1 MEAIST
7 YSILSASLLMIL
19 AILPNGSGLV
29 GVIQTVPPVPA
40 EYQQLYSNLKTSLDS
55 FNSQLDT
62 LSAGANYSVIYGAEL
77 LPANSNRGEAL
88 LAPNTMQGVRLYL
101 DRFQELGINGVTF
114 PVGYPLYTPSFPRYQ
129 EYVQF
134 YKQVVQE
141 IRRRGMTIDIE
152 SSVLFTNSAFS
163 PLTFNYGA
171 VSFQEFENQRK
182 QMMSALIQD
191 VQPDYLN
198 LGAEPDTQYKLTGYT
213 AFNFPD
219 QYAAYINYLLNG
231 LDRGK
236 TKVGAGIGTWGKIQ
250 YVQSLA
256 ANTGLDYIAVHVY
269 PVVGTTMPLILRI
282 ADIAHQHGKAVTL
295 DEAWL
300 YKVDTLQSTSIAANV
315 DIFRSDLFS
324 FWAPLDQEFLA
335 TIVRTARLEN
345 IVYISPF
352 WSMLFF
358 SYVNY
363 DSTTAAMSY
372 IGLSTMVNEAAAQN
386 IANDQFSSTG
396 SFYQALIGT
405 KFHATSTVSMS
416 ITQPMVTTST
426 EETAPKLSVLVL
438 IALAV
443 VVSVAA
449 IAAALMSRRR
459 QTE

>member
-1 MEAIST
+1 M
-7 YSILSASLLMIL
+7 LMIL
-19 AILPNGSGLV
+19 AILPNGSALV

-40 EYQQLYSNLKTSLDS
+40 EYQQLYSILKTSLDS

-62 LSAGANYSVIYGAEL
+62 RSAGANYSVIYGAEL

-88 LAPNTMQGVRLYL
+88 LTPNTMQGVKLYL

-141 IRRRGMTIDIE
+141 IRSRGMTIDIE
-152 SSVLFTNSAFS
+152 TSVLFTNTAFS
-163 PLTFNYGA
+163 TLTFNYGA
-171 VSFQEFENQRK
+171 VSFQEFENQRR
-182 QMMSALIQD
+182 QMVAALIQD
-191 VQPDYLN
+191 LQPDYLN
-198 LGAEPDTQYKLTGYT
+198 LGAEPDTQYKLTGY
-213 AFNFPD
+213 AEFNSPD

-236 TKVGAGIGTWGKIQ
+236 AKVGAGIGTWGNVQ

-256 ANTGLDYIAVHVY
+256 ANTGLDYIAIHVY
-269 PVVGTTMPLILRI
+269 PTVGSTMPEILRI
-282 ADIAHQHGKAVTL
+282 ADVAHQHGKGVTL

-315 DIFRSDLFS
+315 DIFRRDLFS

-335 TIVRTARLEN
+335 TIVRTARLAN
-345 IVYISPF
+345 ILYISPF

-358 SYVNY
+358 SYVDY
-363 DSTTAAMSY
+363 DSTTAALSY
-372 IGLSTMVNEAAAQN
+372 SDLSALVNKVAAQN

-396 SFYQALIGT
+396 SFYQDLIRT
-405 KFHATSTVSMS
+405 QSHVASTSSTS
-416 ITQPMVTTST
+416 ITQLTLTTST

-438 IALAV
+438 IALAA

-459 QTE
+459 QTK

>member
-1 MEAIST
+1 MYPI
-7 YSILSASLLMIL
+7 ISASLLMIL

-29 GVIQTVPPVPA
+29 GVIQAVPPVPA

-55 FNSQLDT
+55 FNSQLGT
-62 LSAGANYSVIYGAEL
+62 RITGANYTVICGAEL

-88 LAPNTMQGVRLYL
+88 LAPNTMQSVRLYL
-101 DRFQELGINGVTF
+101 DRFQELGIKGVTF

-141 IRRRGMTIDIE
+141 IRSRGMTIDIE
-152 SSVLFTNSAFS
+152 SSVLFTNTAFS
-163 PLTFNYGA
+163 TLKFNYGA
-171 VSFQEFENQRK
+171 LSFQEFENQRR
-182 QMMSALIQD
+182 QMVAALLQD
-191 VQPDYLN
+191 LQPDYLN
-198 LGAEPDTQYKLTGYT
+198 LGAEPDTQYKLTGY
-213 AFNFPD
+213 AEFNSPD

-236 TKVGAGIGTWGKIQ
+236 TKVGAGIGTWGNIQ

-256 ANTGLDYIAVHVY
+256 ASTGLDFIAIHVY
-269 PVVGTTMPLILRI
+269 PVVGSTMPLILRI
-282 ADIAHQHGKAVTL
+282 ADIAHQHGKGVTL

-315 DIFRSDLFS
+315 DVFRRDLFS

-358 SYVNY
+358 SYVDY

-372 IGLSTMVNEAAAQN
+372 SDLSTMVNEAAAQN

-405 KFHATSTVSMS
+405 KSFPASTISTSM
-416 ITQPMVTTST
+416 TQPTVTTST
-426 EETAPKLSVLVL
+426 EEAAPRLSVLVL
-438 IALAV
+438 VALAA

-449 IAAALMSRRR
+449 IFAALMSRRR
-459 QTE
+459 QVDRG